1 MIKQTQ
7 TKYFDFSDVGLDFCA
22 GSKNKFPEV
31 FKKILATGFNLQTAS
46 SVSIAGS
53 QITLTFGVNHGYV
66 ADRILK
72 VEATGGFNKE
82 IYIDSVTTNTVVCTV
97 LDGNTTGL
105 TGTISTKIA
114 PLGWTLVY
122 ENGLVQLYKMKYL
135 DERDLYVRYV
145 FSAGGERRNTINV
158 CTGKTANEVTGEI
171 TDENAIDAF
180 KSHTVATNG
189 FEWVFEHSINTS
201 YDNYTYSQGLTTFGP
216 GKIVGSK
223 YHLVFLCNVSQSQY
237 FGRVLAILPTCT
249 LAYSILDYPLV
260 IGGYYT
266 TPVTSSSIGFGNQIA
281 NPDPPNA
288 DAYLGKT
295 PVSIAPGPKNG
306 FETNQNLNA
315 ISSFLP
321 SNIDAF
327 DTTATSTIQLYELT
341 TKQGIGVVAGGLF
354 RVFYQLATRP
364 SRNKPDTPLIT
375 YDVDFNNICV
385 LHPLY
390 IGSSPDYT
398 LYMVAPIEEIKI
410 A

>member
-1 MIKQTQ
+1 MKQTQ
-7 TKYFDFSDVGLDFCA
+7 TKLFDFSDAGLDFCA
-22 GSKNKFPEV
+22 GSKNKFPDV
-31 FKKILATGFNLQTAS
+31 FKKILATGFNPQTAS
-46 SVSIAGS
+46 SVSITGS
-53 QITLTFGVNHGYV
+53 QITLIFGVNHGYV
-66 ADRILK
+66 ADRVLK
-72 VEATGGFNKE
+72 VEAIGGFNKE
-82 IYIDSVTTNTVVCTV
+82 VYIDSVTTNIVVCTV

-105 TGTISTKIA
+105 TGTISTRIA

-145 FSAGGERRNTINV
+145 FSAGGARRNTINV

-171 TDENAIDAF
+171 TDENAIEAY

-189 FEWVFEHSINTS
+189 FEWVFEHSIVTT
-201 YDNYTYSQGLTTFGP
+201 YDNYTYSQGLSTFGP

-223 YHLVFLCNVSQSQY
+223 YHLVFLCNVSQSQF

-266 TPVTSSSIGFGNQIA
+266 TPVTSGSIWYGNQIA
-281 NPDPPNA
+281 NPAPPNA

-295 PVSIAPGPKNG
+295 PVSITHGPFSG
-306 FETNQNLNA
+306 FETNPNQNA
-315 ISSFLP
+315 SSSFLP

-327 DTTATSTIQLYELT
+327 NTTSTSTIQLYELT
-341 TKQGIGVVAGGLF
+341 TKQGLGVVAGGLF

-364 SRNKPDTPLIT
+364 SRNKPNTPQIT
-375 YDVDFNNICV
+375 YDVDFNNMCV
-385 LHPLY
+385 LHPIY
-390 IGSSPDYT
+390 FGTSDDWT
-398 LYMVAPIEEIKI
+398 LYMVAPVEEIKI